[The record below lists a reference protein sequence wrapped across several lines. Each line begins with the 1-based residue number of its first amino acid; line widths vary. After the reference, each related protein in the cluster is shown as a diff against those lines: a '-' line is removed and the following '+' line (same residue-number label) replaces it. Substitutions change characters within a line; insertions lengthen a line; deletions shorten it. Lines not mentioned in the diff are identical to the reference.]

1 MNHLRFPAHI
11 GTVAAAVE
19 SVRAGLDRS
28 CLCDTA
34 GMGGRVV
41 LLCGRSFSG
50 KSTVGRGLGAAL
62 GGTVVSLDAIN
73 QERGLDG
80 GQGIPIAEWA
90 RTNEIAR
97 ERVAAELS
105 EGRTVIIDD
114 TSSPRFLRDGWRRL
128 SACLGAA
135 LVLVFIDASLDTIAQ
150 RLAANRFST
159 ERGDVIDSVMTEHL
173 NAFEPPAGDESA
185 LRFAAE
191 NLSIAKVV
199 AAVAAALSAAD

>member
-1 MNHLRFPAHI
+1 MAL
-11 GTVAAAVE
+11 
-19 SVRAGLDRS
+19 GLG
-28 CLCDTA
+28 LICDTE

-50 KSTVGRGLGAAL
+50 KSIVARGLGAVL

-73 QERGLDG
+73 KERGLDG
-80 GQGIPIAEWA
+80 GQGIPVAGWA

-97 ERVAAELS
+97 ERVAAELDG
-105 EGRTVIIDD
+105 GRTVIIDD

-128 SACLGAA
+128 SACLGAP
-135 LVLVFIDASLDTIAQ
+135 LVLVFIDASRDTIAR

-159 ERGDVIDSVMTEHL
+159 ERGDVTDSVMAGHL
-173 NAFEPPAGDESA
+173 NAFEPPAEDEGA

-191 NLSIAKVV
+191 NLPIERVV
-199 AAVAAALSAAD
+199 EAVIAALSAAG